1 MTPTD
6 LIKELMLE
14 NRALREEIER
24 LKAEMQKEAAPG
36 ASGDG
41 Q

>member
-6 LIKELMLE
+6 YIKELVNE

-24 LKAEMQKEAAPG
+24 LKAEAQKEAAPG
-36 ASGDG
+36 ASEDG
-41 Q
+41 K